1 MGPVDSDRITRVP
14 PYSGYFKEIDAFRWQ
29 DFHLLWFSFPS
40 NLAMHQFSYSYIEVL
55 QPQIRRFGL
64 GYFLFA
70 RHYLGNRVFFLFLF
84 LLRCFSSEGY
94 FLISYGFTNWYLR
107 ITTSEFPHSEIPGS
121 KLTYSSPRHFV
132 VSHVLHQLLMP
143 SDPHVRPY

>member
-1 MGPVDSDRITRVP
+1 MVPADSDRISRVP
-14 PYSGYFKEIDAFRWQ
+14 PYSGYPMEFTVFRLQ
-29 DFHLLWFSFPS
+29 DSHLLWFSFPPNS
-40 NLAMHQFSYSYIEVL
+40 TILWISYSVYKVL
-55 QPQIRRFGL
+55 QPRSSRFGL
-64 GYFLFA
+64 FPFRSPL
-70 RHYLGNRVFFLFLF
+70 LGESIFFLFLF

-121 KLTYSSPRHFV
+121 KITYISPRHFV
-132 VSHVLHQLLMP
+132 VCHVLHQLLMP